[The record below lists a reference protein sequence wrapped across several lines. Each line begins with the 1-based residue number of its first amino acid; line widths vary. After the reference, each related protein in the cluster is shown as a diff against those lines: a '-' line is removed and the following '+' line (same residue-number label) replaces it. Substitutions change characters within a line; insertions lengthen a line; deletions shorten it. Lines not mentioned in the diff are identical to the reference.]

1 MATQALVAAIDYV
14 SVSDDSQRGPTMPE
28 IITANRLADGDVVYR
43 TAAGDWVRDVNA
55 AEVLDEP
62 ARKAEAEAAA
72 AADVKASKVLDLAT
86 ITVEVSEG
94 RVVPKRLRERIRA
107 FGPTVKS
114 DHRPGADQSAI

>member
-1 MATQALVAAIDYV
+1 
-14 SVSDDSQRGPTMPE
+14 MPE

-43 TAAGDWVRDVNA
+43 TATGDWVRDVNA
-55 AEVLDEP
+55 AELLDDA

-86 ITVEVSEG
+86 IAVEVSEG